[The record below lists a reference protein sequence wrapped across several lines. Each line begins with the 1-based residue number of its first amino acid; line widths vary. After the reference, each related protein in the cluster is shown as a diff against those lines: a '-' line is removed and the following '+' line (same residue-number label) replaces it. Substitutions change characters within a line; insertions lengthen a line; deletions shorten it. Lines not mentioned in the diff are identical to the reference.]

1 MNARQERPPRKGFAM
16 VEKTIT
22 LTGMSTSSIED
33 AVGLA
38 ITRAAS
44 TIEGIRQADIA
55 GITAMVEDGTVNAWK
70 VRLRVTFAVQE
81 RLHE

>member
-1 MNARQERPPRKGFAM
+1 M

-55 GITAMVEDGTVNAWK
+55 GITAMVENGTVNAWK

-81 RLHE
+81 HLHE

>member
-1 MNARQERPPRKGFAM
+1 M

-55 GITAMVEDGTVNAWK
+55 GITAVVEGGTVNAWK